1 MVSMEESDTPALW
14 QALQTAYEQHNPEEA
29 RRLLNNGTVP
39 RDCSHIRNCCDTE
52 YLRWLLDNRLIESLP
67 PPAAVSWPELQEK
80 QLQCSILPEAERPA
94 CILEGEWEKTPS
106 I

>member
-80 QLQCSILPEAERPA
+80 QLQCSILPEAERPS
-94 CILEGEWEKTPS
+94 CILEGEWEKPPS